1 MFLLQKPV
9 GGVSVFASADLFGG
23 QNINDILSNRQKQ
36 TKSKP
41 SEKPTPAEEESK
53 ISQSM
58 SANEINILGNKKPEV
73 LPGKPTV
80 TPEKPKLFD
89 STLDDVDA
97 TSHSRPIAGKLF
109 GANDI
114 GNDFHTESTSSTKVQ
129 VNIFEEDDLFTGISS
144 NTSTASK
151 IAVVSKIESI
161 QDSTNKNNK
170 KHDIFDDLF
179 ADTQNKGKC

>member
-97 TSHSRPIAGKLF
+97 TSHSRPIAGKLLVPT
-109 GANDI
+109 I
-114 GNDFHTESTSSTKVQ
+114 LEM
-129 VNIFEEDDLFTGISS
+129 I
-144 NTSTASK
+144 
-151 IAVVSKIESI
+151 SI
-161 QDSTNKNNK
+161 QSRLHPLKSK
-170 KHDIFDDLF
+170 SIFLRRMICSLVSLVI
-179 ADTQNKGKC
+179 GVMLLR